1 MNRKE
6 AFRRISLNQNNV
18 RFGDLED
25 LVFAFGFRLKRI
37 RGSHR
42 LYSHPLVRQ
51 RLNLQMSKGEAT
63 PYQVRQFLK
72 LVEEH
77 NLKLED
83 GE

>member
-1 MNRKE
+1 M
-6 AFRRISLNQNNV
+6 SLNQNNV

-42 LYSHPLVRQ
+42 LYSHPTVRT
-51 RLNLQMSKGEAT
+51 RLNLQVAHGEAT

-77 NLKLED
+77 NLTLED